1 MFLWTCSFPVHPGPD
16 CRSMGN
22 LSPIL
27 RMPILVASNS
37 QHMNCTASCLAE
49 IGLTPAHLM
58 QLAFAAFTAVLFLQ
72 SSLDK
77 LFNWKGQKEY
87 LTKQFSKSPLHGS
100 VPLLL
105 PVITLVE
112 FAAGLLCALG
122 FGQVLLNGNTGLGT
136 LGMGCAVIALI
147 MLFFG
152 QRMAKDY
159 GGAAALVPY
168 FLMAA
173 AGLWFFLA

>member
-1 MFLWTCSFPVHPGPD
+1 
-16 CRSMGN
+16 
-22 LSPIL
+22 
-27 RMPILVASNS
+27 
-37 QHMNCTASCLAE
+37 MNCTASCLADH
-49 IGLTPAHLM
+49 GLTPIHVM
-58 QLAFAAFTAVLFLQ
+58 QLAFAAFAAVLFLQ

-77 LFNWKGQKEY
+77 LFNWKSEKEY
-87 LTKQFSKSPLHGS
+87 LTKQFSKSLLNGS
-100 VPLLL
+100 VPLLM

-112 FAAGLLCALG
+112 FSAGLFSALG
-122 FGQVLLNGNTGLGT
+122 FGQVLITGNAALGT
-136 LGMGCAVIALI
+136 VGMLCAVTALT

-173 AGLWFFLA
+173 AGLYFFL

>member
-1 MFLWTCSFPVHPGPD
+1 MDNTITTL
-16 CRSMGN
+16 
-22 LSPIL
+22 LS
-27 RMPILVASNS
+27 SW
-37 QHMNCTASCLAE
+37 
-49 IGLTPAHLM
+49 GLTPAHLM
-58 QLAFAAFTAVLFLQ
+58 QLAFAAVAAVLFLQ

-77 LFNWKGQKEY
+77 LFNWKDQKEY
-87 LTKQFSKSPLHGS
+87 LTKQFSKSPLSGS

-112 FAAGLLCALG
+112 FSAGLFAALG
-122 FGQVLLNGNTGLGT
+122 FGQVLLTGNAGLGT
-136 LGMGCAVIALI
+136 VGMLFAVTAII

-168 FLMAA
+168 FLMT
-173 AGLWFFLA
+173 AGGLYVFSTVAC